1 MRKTI
6 DELLQAPYWVI
17 DILPKQV
24 PAGSPGQYFAIEEY
38 FLDKPRLKEIKQK
51 HINIVL
57 KLNCYEDISI
67 DEGQTWNPSPD
78 ELAQAMYDRWFYIMI
93 GDGMILTEPDD
104 THLTF
109 FNPSDR
115 MLSLIRDIAASEGL
129 FVWQPDEAVT
139 DGL

>member
-51 HINIVL
+51 HINTVL

-67 DEGQTWNPSPD
+67 DEG
-78 ELAQAMYDRWFYIMI
+78 
-93 GDGMILTEPDD
+93 
-104 THLTF
+104 
-109 FNPSDR
+109 
-115 MLSLIRDIAASEGL
+115 L
-129 FVWQPDEAVT
+129 FVRQPDEAVT